1 MTSAWIRKATDIGL
15 VGRDMNKP
23 DKPDVAEM
31 GGICVVFGF
40 LVGMLFYIGMGT
52 FYLHSSDYHV
62 ILACICT
69 ILMMTIIGMMDDS
82 LGWKK
87 GISQWKKPILTIPA
101 AMPMMVINAGHS
113 TMDLWFIGAVDW
125 GIFYPL
131 AIIPIGIVGAAN
143 AYNML
148 AGYNGLEAGM
158 GVIILSTLGYVAY
171 LDDKC
176 AVSVLAFCMVGA
188 LLAFLWFNW
197 YPAKVFPG
205 DTLTYSVGALVAC
218 IAILGD
224 MEKIAVILFIR
235 NYSGT

>member
-1 MTSAWIRKATDIGL
+1 MYNDKRSILNDRGDCLGNMIIYLSIFLSFLATLFMTSAWIRKATDIGL
-15 VGRDMNKP
+15 VGKDMNKP
-23 DKPDVAEM
+23 DRPDVAEM

-52 FYLHSSDYHV
+52 FYLHSADYHV

-158 GVIILSTLGYVAY
+158 AY
-171 LDDKC
+171 HKR
-176 AVSVLAFCMVGA
+176 
-188 LLAFLWFNW
+188 
-197 YPAKVFPG
+197 PG
-205 DTLTYSVGALVAC
+205 DPGADDRRDHGKNPDGGRWGDEDTTDAC
-218 IAILGD
+218 
-224 MEKIAVILFIR
+224 
-235 NYSGT
+235 